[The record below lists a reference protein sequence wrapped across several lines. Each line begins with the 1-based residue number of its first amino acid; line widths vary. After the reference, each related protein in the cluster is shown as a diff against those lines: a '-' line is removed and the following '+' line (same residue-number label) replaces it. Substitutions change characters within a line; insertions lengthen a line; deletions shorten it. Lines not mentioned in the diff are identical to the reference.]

1 MSLAPGKSASPS
13 TPGGSF
19 KTATVFE
26 YISNPVEFLQLDS
39 LYDPDQ
45 TNEFSLT
52 EGALKCLDNVFLAA
66 LIPRN
71 SIVAETGK
79 GKKELFY
86 PFFSSHLC
94 LPIKPGEKV
103 WVFHESSG
111 EDGKSQGYW
120 LSRKMSTILTSG
132 LNYTHVE
139 RNKTLKSLLDTAG
152 GQSVGGTQVGSVA
165 PAGSDGNTGTNEES
179 ENLFPYSFPAGGG
192 VEASSNTIDGGT
204 DAFDVLVEKSIAYQD
219 QFTGEIVPRFSK
231 RSPDLVL
238 QGSNNTLICLGED
251 RGRDAAGENGTT
263 STVTDSLG
271 KGTIDLVAGRSV
283 TQDDGSLI
291 FELNDT
297 ISENDVVEALGIS
310 FDGTTL
316 PTAIAKNTR
325 EFVEIDKSV
334 LAKKDD
340 KQSSSNIT
348 TDNPAEGD
356 PDFINDLSRVYVS
369 MKTSG
374 DSNLGLSFTN
384 SSAPEVADVPYV
396 IAKSTEVRL
405 VARDGGSVRMV
416 KEGDAQCEISLM
428 SDGTISIEGGTIYLG
443 ENSAGNTTQPVVRG
457 QLLASAVTAFCTAI
471 NASLGT
477 GVMCGN
483 LARELTTADAITAA
497 CTAFDAAVTAA
508 LSEMV
513 YTK

>member
-1 MSLAPGKSASPS
+1 MGLSPGSSESPS
-13 TPGGSF
+13 SPGGTF

-26 YISNPVEFLQLDS
+26 YISNPVEFLQADS
-39 LYDPDQ
+39 LYDDGQ
-45 TNEFSLT
+45 TNEFSLS
-52 EGALKCLDNVFLAA
+52 EGALKCSNNAFSLSLT
-66 LIPRN
+66 PRN
-71 SIVAETGK
+71 SIVGEVSK
-79 GKKELFY
+79 GQKEIFY

-94 LPIKPGEKV
+94 LPVKPGEKV

-111 EDGKSQGYW
+111 ADGPSQGYW
-120 LSRKMSTILTSG
+120 LSRKMSTIFSSG
-132 LNYTHVE
+132 LNYTHIE
-139 RNKTLKSLLDTAG
+139 RNKTLKDLLDTSG
-152 GQSVGGTQVGSVA
+152 GAASGGTQVGSVA
-165 PAGSDGNTGTNEES
+165 PAGSDGETGENKDV
-179 ENLFPYSFPAGGG
+179 ENLFPYSFPSGGG
-192 VEASSNTIDGGT
+192 TEDASNTIQGGT
-204 DAFDVLVEKSIAYQD
+204 DGFNILVEKSEAYQN

-251 RGRDAAGENGTT
+251 RGRNSAKENGGLVTI
-263 STVTDSLG
+263 TDSLG

-291 FELNDT
+291 FDLNDT
-297 ISENDVVEALGIS
+297 ISDSDVVEALGID
-310 FDGTTL
+310 FNETTL
-316 PTAIAKNTR
+316 PAAIAKNTR
-325 EFVEIDKSV
+325 EYVELDKSV

-340 KQSSSNIT
+340 KQDSSKIT

-374 DSNLGLSFTN
+374 DSNLGLAFTN

-416 KEGDAQCEISLM
+416 KEGDEQCEISLM
-428 SDGTISIEGGTIYLG
+428 SDGTISIEGGIIYLG
-443 ENSAGNTTQPVVRG
+443 ENDAGNTTQPVVQG
-457 QLLASAVTAFCTAI
+457 TLLLTAVTNFCTSLQAAV
-471 NASLGT
+471 ASS
-477 GVMCGN
+477 VGN
-483 LARELTTADAITAA
+483 LGVPVQMPALAAA
-497 CTAFDAAVTAA
+497 CTTFTTEVGAA
-508 LSEMV
+508 LSTMV